1 MKKLILLLLLLLVPI
16 ALQAQEEES
25 EDIPYLELGQNFAV
39 PALPAW
45 EHVVEGE
52 TAIFTNRALDAQI
65 YVAAYD
71 SQDILAMI
79 PIAISKVYSGE
90 IPAPIYSS
98 RIAPNNGTWEYRLYN
113 VEDTSISA
121 YGMLKSNRVYV
132 VVFIENSVDYEA
144 YQLTVRSSVADAS
157 GQAIRQVI
165 DEASLKAIQSIYPD
179 FFGTIQEAIYPAQ
192 GNEAWVL
199 AEYPNSLAT
208 ASYLNDNIVYVT
220 LVDGDSSIAPELSN
234 AFDTVFL
241 GFVITPNNS
250 EYLYLGL
257 AFASSIMLILVGSM
271 WLRYRSLQKDLQT
284 LEQLAE

>member
-1 MKKLILLLLLLLVPI
+1 MKKLSLLLVLLLF
-16 ALQAQEEES
+16 AFASQAQEEEI
-25 EDIPYLELGQNFAV
+25 EDVPYLELGHNFAV

-52 TAIFTNRALDAQI
+52 TALFTNRDLNAQI

-79 PIAISKVYSGE
+79 PIAIATVYQGE

-98 RIAPNNGTWEYRLYN
+98 RIAPKNGTWEYRLYSI
-113 VEDTSISA
+113 EDTSISA

-132 VVFIENSVDYEA
+132 VVFIENSADYEA

-157 GQAIRQVI
+157 GQAVREVI
-165 DEASLKAIQSIYPD
+165 DEASFKAIQSIYPD
-179 FFGTIQEAIYPAQ
+179 FFGVIQEAIYPAE
-192 GNEAWVL
+192 GNDAWVL
-199 AEYPNSLAT
+199 GEYPNTLAT

-257 AFASSIMLILVGSM
+257 AFASSIMLILVGSI